1 MSKETE
7 QFVQERKKELEMKY
21 QTRDQNEKNKKLF
34 EQELK
39 VNIELNNCDHQSL
52 QFKKKIKVTIRCH
65 SRSL

>member
-52 QFKKKIKVTIRCH
+52 QFKKKN
-65 SRSL
+65 